1 MKNISPRRQFLVL
14 AAVKLLAVGVV
25 FAVPG
30 AGPSFFPAAFA
41 APTAPAAPGAPGAD
55 AGFEAALREF
65 DAARVDEKHLDAAIA
80 ALRSLPADPQ
90 RQPLAA
96 ACLGSAMA
104 LQGKAAWMP
113 WNKLKFT
120 EQGLDQIDAAL
131 AMLKPEHGAV
141 LVRGV
146 PVSLQTRLVA
156 AATFVAVPD
165 GLFHRRADGRKQ
177 LAALRADPLLASAPP
192 AFRAEVAAAEARLAE
207 AAK

>member
-1 MKNISPRRQFLVL
+1 MKIIPTHHQFLAL
-14 AAVKLLAVGVV
+14 AAVKLLALGAA
-25 FAVPG
+25 FAVS
-30 AGPSFFPAAFA
+30 AAAPSFFPAAYA
-41 APTAPAAPGAPGAD
+41 APAAD

-65 DAARVDEKHLDAAIA
+65 DAARVDANRLDAAVA

-90 RQPLAA
+90 RQPLRL

-104 LQGKAAWMP
+104 MQGKAAWMP

-120 EQGLDQIDAAL
+120 EQGLDQLDAAL
-131 AMLKPEHGAV
+131 AMLKPEHAAV

-146 PVSLQTRLVA
+146 PLTLHTRLVA

-177 LAALRADPLLASAPP
+177 LAALRADPLLAAAPA

-207 AAK
+207 SAK

>member
-1 MKNISPRRQFLVL
+1 MKLIPDRRQLLAL
-14 AAVKLLAVGVV
+14 AAAKLLVVGAV
-25 FAVPG
+25 FLLP
-30 AGPSFFPAAFA
+30 PTTPAFIPTVFA
-41 APTAPAAPGAPGAD
+41 APVTEG
-55 AGFEAALREF
+55 GFEAALSQF
-65 DAARVDEKHLDAAIA
+65 DAARADEKRLDAAIA
-80 ALRSLPADPQ
+80 ALRGLTADPQ

-96 ACLGSAMA
+96 ACLGSALA

-113 WNKLKFT
+113 WNKLKYT
-120 EQGLDQIDAAL
+120 EQGLDQLDAAL

-165 GLFHRRADGRKQ
+165 GLFHRRADGRKL

-192 AFRAEVAAAEARLAE
+192 AFRAEVVAAETRLAE
-207 AAK
+207 SAK